1 MNLKLDCMVCCVF
14 SFSNRGR
21 CRGRGNEDFC
31 KGEIVML
38 AIESILGKEKIE
50 EIMCAEGDGSMQAAA
65 DKRLVSITR
74 QVRPSFVFCCFL
86 FFVLPYETI
95 KTNSVLLFIL
105 CTSFCPRSSD
115 FECHLL
121 SSRLMDLCI
130 A

>member
-1 MNLKLDCMVCCVF
+1 MNLKLDYVVCCVF
-14 SFSNRGR
+14 SFNRGR

-38 AIESILGKEKIE
+38 AIESILDKEKIE
-50 EIMCAEGDGSMQAAA
+50 EIMCVEGDGSMQAAA

-74 QVRPSFVFCCFL
+74 QVRPSFVFC
-86 FFVLPYETI
+86 FFLPYETI

-121 SSRLMDLCI
+121 SSRFMDLCI